1 MLNAKRGMRVVV
13 LDATEMEETK
23 TSGRAIEWRGMN
35 TPNQTNAVMTEPP
48 SPPARS
54 AQTTNNRKRDGSGG
68 ETKFDRTE
76 GRIEPNAISGNA
88 DREGQASKYKRTGEK
103 RSAQ

>member
-48 SPPARS
+48 SPASTPCNSKLTKHCHIFSARRHHI
-54 AQTTNNRKRDGSGG
+54 TRRDRG
-68 ETKFDRTE
+68 
-76 GRIEPNAISGNA
+76 
-88 DREGQASKYKRTGEK
+88 
-103 RSAQ
+103 